1 MSLETATYLHQ
12 LNVANP
18 AGSDKLQQGDDH
30 LRLIKAVLKNTF
42 PNLTGAMTLTQQFLN
57 TTMPAQLV
65 PFGVITAW
73 YGDDSAVPAGWAV
86 CNGQTVAKSD
96 GTGNITV
103 PDLRDRTIVGVSA
116 SHAEGSTFGQFS
128 KTVTSEAGGSHS
140 HTGSAQPA
148 GAHSHGGATSGTA
161 LTEAQMPTHS
171 HYLTKIG
178 ISNDTLSSSNYLSQE
193 RTAGG
198 DTEYILMGTSSVP
211 DVGKSGPAGSGQVH
225 SHAIAE
231 QAAHSHDLSVG
242 AVPGHAHALTMD
254 VTQPSMALHYIMKI

>member
-103 PDLRDRTIVGVSA
+103 PDLRDRVIAGA
-116 SHAEGSTFGQFS
+116 STTNAEGSTRGQAA
-128 KTVTSEAGGSHS
+128 KTVTTETGGAHNHVGTVSGGAHVHGSTVAGHVLTIAEIPSHS
-140 HTGSAQPA
+140 HTIPGNPGGSADPSKVESGTGGAETNINTSSVGGGLAHNHNLVENPA
-148 GAHSHGGATSGTA
+148 AGTHSHGLAID
-161 LTEAQMPTHS
+161 P
-171 HYLTKIG
+171 
-178 ISNDTLSSSNYLSQE
+178 
-193 RTAGG
+193 
-198 DTEYILMGTSSVP
+198 VP
-211 DVGKSGPAGSGQVH
+211 AHG
-225 SHAIAE
+225 HAVTVNVE
-231 QAAHSHDLSVG
+231 QA
-242 AVPGHAHALTMD
+242 T
-254 VTQPSMALHYIMKI
+254 MALHYIMKI